1 MTRQHDFTG
10 VRIKVERAKHHFRD
24 LQARYERFQD
34 NEPYRAVRDDEPDT
48 GDLVWRVEVSEQ
60 PPLYWSAVA
69 GDCVHNL
76 RSALDLLVC
85 EMVRAEGNPV
95 GEQNGFPIFKS
106 AKAFKSGHAAKVN
119 GAPKAAVDLI
129 KHAKPYQGENNPFWR
144 LHQLDIADKHK
155 LLVPVGMAHKGTTN
169 TYTMADVLEAYPGVT
184 TFKIHEMPTAQGIGI
199 VAPKLTFPLEDGAV
213 IYRIP
218 ARLRSHPV
226 AQMNMD
232 PEFQFEVAFG
242 EVEVVKGQPLIPTL
256 SQIMQFVEGFIKLFP
271 PLYSQE
277 SS

>member
-1 MTRQHDFTG
+1 
-10 VRIKVERAKHHFRD
+10 
-24 LQARYERFQD
+24 
-34 NEPYRAVRDDEPDT
+34 
-48 GDLVWRVEVSEQ
+48 
-60 PPLYWSAVA
+60 
-69 GDCVHNL
+69 
-76 RSALDLLVC
+76 
-85 EMVRAEGNPV
+85 
-95 GEQNGFPIFKS
+95 
-106 AKAFKSGHAAKVN
+106 
-119 GAPKAAVDLI
+119 
-129 KHAKPYQGENNPFWR
+129 
-144 LHQLDIADKHK
+144 
-155 LLVPVGMAHKGTTN
+155 MAHKGTTN

-256 SQIMQFVEGFIKLFP
+256 SQIMQFVEGFIKSLRG
-271 PLYSQE
+271 
-277 SS
+277 